1 MESTT
6 LTLKAQFA
14 LECFTRKLITCD
26 LMACLNHNF
35 ISLVEAS
42 LSRILSVN

>member
-6 LTLKAQFA
+6 LTLTTQFA
-14 LECFTRKLITCD
+14 LECFTRKLITCY
-26 LMACLNHNF
+26 LMVSLNHNF
-35 ISLVEAS
+35 IRLVEAL